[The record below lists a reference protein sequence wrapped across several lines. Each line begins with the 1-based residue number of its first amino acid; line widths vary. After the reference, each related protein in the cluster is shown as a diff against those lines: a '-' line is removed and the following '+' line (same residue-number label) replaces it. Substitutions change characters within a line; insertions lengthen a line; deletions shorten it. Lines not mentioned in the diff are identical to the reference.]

1 MLIQGNCFAGF
12 NPQKLYLKN
21 INLKDG
27 LSQIVVTEMTID
39 NLGFL
44 WAGTFDGLNR
54 FDGTT
59 IKVFRHNPS
68 NATSLPSSTISK
80 VFADRHQHLYLR
92 TNAGFCVFDCKTEKV
107 IKPEFAIKYKPVWV
121 AQNTP
126 NDIWVY
132 TADFKLLLVNTQN
145 LKVIKV
151 ASDFSA
157 SLRRCE
163 VLDMVKVKSS
173 LFIANTCGDI
183 IEYDV
188 IKDKSFF
195 YDYPDQE
202 DIKLQS
208 LALDKN
214 KNLFITSSW
223 NDFIYFNTTSKQFSS
238 PLFNSENS
246 KLVGVNKVYYDST
259 RDVLFMSTYGQGLF
273 VYDYKANSF
282 TQFKKGDTRLP
293 IAGNYLLTICNAP
306 NGMLYIGYDG
316 AGIDAMDPYT
326 KQFVPIT
333 KDDTDDSKTLNFV
346 RKIIEDDQG
355 NLLIG
360 TAGNG
365 LIRYNIQNELFSF
378 FPMLNK
384 LSQAN
389 NFVIELM
396 KVDSEVWL
404 GFNGS
409 GIGIADLNTL
419 KIKNTIE
426 AGNGPTQITEGT
438 IWSLLDDEKG
448 SIWVGTREGGINIIN
463 KSTRLVKQYTVNNYP
478 AFKMNGI
485 RTLFLKKDKS
495 ILIGTE
501 KGLFTLNT
509 LNDKLLKLFPTTN
522 DEKLKSYES
531 IKSIYEDKQGRIWLG
546 TFGGGIAVLD
556 KKYQLIRS
564 LNTDNYLNNNVVY
577 AILPQNDSVIW
588 ISTNAGLSK
597 INWNESSLSSNGN
610 FKSHHFD
617 EMNGLQSN
625 EFNTGAHLL
634 LKNGS
639 MAFGG
644 SYGINLFHPNDIKT
658 NPQMPKVYIS
668 ELKIFENPFNSDT
681 IISYIDEVYLKH
693 YENAIS
699 LSFNT
704 LGFTIP
710 GKTRYQYRL
719 IGYDNTWIN
728 ANNRN
733 YVSYTNLNSGVYEF
747 QVRASSSYGD
757 WGDQY
762 RSLKIHIATPFYRTW
777 WFIVAVIAII
787 AYIIYAI
794 YRYRMKQIME
804 KERIRI
810 QYNKDLAEVEMK
822 ALRAQINPHFL
833 FNSLNSI
840 NNFILKNDTDKASKY
855 LIKFSQLVR
864 NILNNSSS
872 PFVSLQEE
880 LQTIELY
887 MLIEGM
893 RFNNQFS
900 SSIIINDEINTS
912 VIKIPSLLLQ
922 PYVENAIWHGLL
934 HKEGDKKIEITIS
947 RNSNH
952 SIAIYIDDNGIGRA
966 AAKALEQRPKDHK
979 SFGMK
984 IGENRLRLMNTGGT
998 QIAKVDVIDL
1008 FDHLDEPIGTR
1019 IMIVIP
1025 AKLFVEESIKLN

>member
-1 MLIQGNCFAGF
+1 
-12 NPQKLYLKN
+12 
-21 INLKDG
+21 
-27 LSQIVVTEMTID
+27 
-39 NLGFL
+39 
-44 WAGTFDGLNR
+44 
-54 FDGTT
+54 
-59 IKVFRHNPS
+59 
-68 NATSLPSSTISK
+68 
-80 VFADRHQHLYLR
+80 
-92 TNAGFCVFDCKTEKV
+92 
-107 IKPEFAIKYKPVWV
+107 
-121 AQNTP
+121 
-126 NDIWVY
+126 
-132 TADFKLLLVNTQN
+132 
-145 LKVIKV
+145 
-151 ASDFSA
+151 
-157 SLRRCE
+157 
-163 VLDMVKVKSS
+163 
-173 LFIANTCGDI
+173 
-183 IEYDV
+183 
-188 IKDKSFF
+188 
-195 YDYPDQE
+195 
-202 DIKLQS
+202 
-208 LALDKN
+208 
-214 KNLFITSSW
+214 
-223 NDFIYFNTTSKQFSS
+223 
-238 PLFNSENS
+238 
-246 KLVGVNKVYYDST
+246 
-259 RDVLFMSTYGQGLF
+259 
-273 VYDYKANSF
+273 
-282 TQFKKGDTRLP
+282 
-293 IAGNYLLTICNAP
+293 
-306 NGMLYIGYDG
+306 
-316 AGIDAMDPYT
+316 
-326 KQFVPIT
+326 
-333 KDDTDDSKTLNFV
+333 
-346 RKIIEDDQG
+346 
-355 NLLIG
+355 
-360 TAGNG
+360 
-365 LIRYNIQNELFSF
+365 
-378 FPMLNK
+378 
-384 LSQAN
+384 
-389 NFVIELM
+389 
-396 KVDSEVWL
+396 
-404 GFNGS
+404 
-409 GIGIADLNTL
+409 
-419 KIKNTIE
+419 
-426 AGNGPTQITEGT
+426 
-438 IWSLLDDEKG
+438 
-448 SIWVGTREGGINIIN
+448 
-463 KSTRLVKQYTVNNYP
+463 
-478 AFKMNGI
+478 
-485 RTLFLKKDKS
+485 
-495 ILIGTE
+495 
-501 KGLFTLNT
+501 
-509 LNDKLLKLFPTTN
+509 
-522 DEKLKSYES
+522 
-531 IKSIYEDKQGRIWLG
+531 
-546 TFGGGIAVLD
+546 
-556 KKYQLIRS
+556 
-564 LNTDNYLNNNVVY
+564 
-577 AILPQNDSVIW
+577 
-588 ISTNAGLSK
+588 
-597 INWNESSLSSNGN
+597 
-610 FKSHHFD
+610 
-617 EMNGLQSN
+617 
-625 EFNTGAHLL
+625 
-634 LKNGS
+634 
-639 MAFGG
+639 
-644 SYGINLFHPNDIKT
+644 
-658 NPQMPKVYIS
+658 MPKVYIS

-699 LSFNT
+699 LGFNT

-1025 AKLFVEESIKLN
+1025 AKL

>member
-1 MLIQGNCFAGF
+1 
-12 NPQKLYLKN
+12 
-21 INLKDG
+21 
-27 LSQIVVTEMTID
+27 
-39 NLGFL
+39 
-44 WAGTFDGLNR
+44 
-54 FDGTT
+54 
-59 IKVFRHNPS
+59 
-68 NATSLPSSTISK
+68 
-80 VFADRHQHLYLR
+80 
-92 TNAGFCVFDCKTEKV
+92 
-107 IKPEFAIKYKPVWV
+107 
-121 AQNTP
+121 
-126 NDIWVY
+126 
-132 TADFKLLLVNTQN
+132 
-145 LKVIKV
+145 
-151 ASDFSA
+151 
-157 SLRRCE
+157 
-163 VLDMVKVKSS
+163 
-173 LFIANTCGDI
+173 
-183 IEYDV
+183 
-188 IKDKSFF
+188 
-195 YDYPDQE
+195 
-202 DIKLQS
+202 
-208 LALDKN
+208 
-214 KNLFITSSW
+214 
-223 NDFIYFNTTSKQFSS
+223 
-238 PLFNSENS
+238 
-246 KLVGVNKVYYDST
+246 
-259 RDVLFMSTYGQGLF
+259 
-273 VYDYKANSF
+273 
-282 TQFKKGDTRLP
+282 
-293 IAGNYLLTICNAP
+293 
-306 NGMLYIGYDG
+306 
-316 AGIDAMDPYT
+316 
-326 KQFVPIT
+326 
-333 KDDTDDSKTLNFV
+333 
-346 RKIIEDDQG
+346 
-355 NLLIG
+355 
-360 TAGNG
+360 
-365 LIRYNIQNELFSF
+365 
-378 FPMLNK
+378 
-384 LSQAN
+384 
-389 NFVIELM
+389 
-396 KVDSEVWL
+396 
-404 GFNGS
+404 
-409 GIGIADLNTL
+409 
-419 KIKNTIE
+419 
-426 AGNGPTQITEGT
+426 
-438 IWSLLDDEKG
+438 
-448 SIWVGTREGGINIIN
+448 
-463 KSTRLVKQYTVNNYP
+463 
-478 AFKMNGI
+478 
-485 RTLFLKKDKS
+485 
-495 ILIGTE
+495 
-501 KGLFTLNT
+501 
-509 LNDKLLKLFPTTN
+509 
-522 DEKLKSYES
+522 
-531 IKSIYEDKQGRIWLG
+531 
-546 TFGGGIAVLD
+546 
-556 KKYQLIRS
+556 
-564 LNTDNYLNNNVVY
+564 
-577 AILPQNDSVIW
+577 
-588 ISTNAGLSK
+588 
-597 INWNESSLSSNGN
+597 
-610 FKSHHFD
+610 
-617 EMNGLQSN
+617 MNGLQSN

-644 SYGINLFHPNDIKT
+644 SYGINLFNPNNIKT

-699 LSFNT
+699 LGFNT

-777 WFIVAVIAII
+777 WFIVAVLTII

-947 RNSNH
+947 RNSNQ
-952 SIAIYIDDNGIGRA
+952 SIAIYIDDNGIGRT

-1008 FDHLDEPIGTR
+1008 YDHLNEPIGTR

-1025 AKLFVEESIKLN
+1025 AKLYLEESVKLN